1 MASRKNVSVEM
12 MPYRPKGT
20 PQQGDEGLLY
30 VGTKDGVQAQLEA
43 VAKHLDQV
51 RLRKLGLEPGEPMIF
66 LPRNGGWVL
75 GTWKRRPQGQATF
88 RKDHTPCGVS
98 VASHLHGT
106 FITFAIFT
114 SHR

>member
-1 MASRKNVSVEM
+1 MTSKKDVSVEM

-20 PQQGDEGLLY
+20 PQQGDEGLVY
-30 VGTKDGVQAQLEA
+30 VGTKDGIQAQWEA
-43 VAKHLDQV
+43 ATEDLGQV
-51 RLRKLGLEPGEPMIF
+51 RLRKLGLEPGEPMMF